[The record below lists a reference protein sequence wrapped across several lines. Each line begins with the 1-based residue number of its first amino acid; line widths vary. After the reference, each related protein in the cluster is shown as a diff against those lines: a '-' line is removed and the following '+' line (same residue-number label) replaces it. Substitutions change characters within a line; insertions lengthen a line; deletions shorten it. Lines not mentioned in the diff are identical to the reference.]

1 MPKPELHILI
11 ERNISEH
18 NGILCCYICK
28 KPLVEAKRMT
38 YVIEHIDN
46 NPKNN
51 EISNLNISCR
61 SCNKKKDISLIYK
74 AHKVKGLTLNYI
86 YTDARK
92 KMLNDRLRID
102 SMAMAKHIH
111 GEPIF
116 RDFAVQIVKQKGII
130 RADELVNAGCELAG
144 IQPKKG
150 YEYLSKMTSLTG
162 ELEII
167 EKDSR
172 DHVILKDEEK
182 KKFIKMF
189 KDKYK

>member
-1 MPKPELHILI
+1 MPKPDINKLI
-11 ERNISEH
+11 ELNKSRN
-18 NGILCCYICK
+18 NGELRCYLCN
-28 KPLVEAKRMT
+28 KPLNQTKRMT
-38 YVIEHIDN
+38 FVIEHKDN
-46 NPKNN
+46 NRKNN
-51 EISNLNISCR
+51 DNNNLEISCR
-61 SCNKKKDISLIYK
+61 SCNKKKDVSSIYK
-74 AHKVKGLTLNYI
+74 ALKVKGLTLNYI

-92 KMLNDRLRID
+92 KILNDKLRID

-144 IQPKKG
+144 VQPKKG
-150 YEYLSKMTSLTG
+150 YEYLSKLTSLTG
-162 ELEII
+162 VLEIV

-172 DHVILKDEEK
+172 DHVVLKDEEK
-182 KKFIKMF
+182 KKYIKMF